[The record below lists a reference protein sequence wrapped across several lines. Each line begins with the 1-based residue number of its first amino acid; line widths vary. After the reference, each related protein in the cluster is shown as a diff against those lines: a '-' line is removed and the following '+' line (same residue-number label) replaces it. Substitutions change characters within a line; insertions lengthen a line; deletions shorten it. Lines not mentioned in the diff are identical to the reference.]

1 MVAKNVP
8 RSHHCKP
15 KSPRLLSHPGN
26 HQVQAFYMLLAYFYF
41 RGQFLPLWAGEGSD
55 NTPRAVP
62 ERCAPGLPGSPWL
75 SAKTQNPAGSVT
87 ISTSFQGGTR
97 STSWFLTIVGVQAAD
112 VKTCQHL
119 GFENTHQHM
128 RAPRGC
134 SVPQY
139 HRRKQTGSAWLPRHR
154 ISKASVQSE

>member
-1 MVAKNVP
+1 MCHAHTTASQRAHVSFLTLEITKFKLFTCFLHISTSEVNFSLSGQVRGLTTPLEQCLRDVLQVCQAL
-8 RSHHCKP
+8 HGYLQ
-15 KSPRLLSHPGN
+15 RL
-26 HQVQAFYMLLAYFYF
+26 
-41 RGQFLPLWAGEGSD
+41 E
-55 NTPRAVP
+55 
-62 ERCAPGLPGSPWL
+62 
-75 SAKTQNPAGSVT
+75 NPAGSVT

-139 HRRKQTGSAWLPRHR
+139 HGRKQTGPAWLPRHR
-154 ISKASVQSE
+154 ISKASMKSE